1 MRMLDHKKQR
11 RRRSK
16 LRDGDERKAGTD
28 LSHEAIA
35 RPALDAVP
43 PTCAF
48 DVWRDADPRHAAAFA
63 QVAATWRRT
72 ADPRLAGLLDQPAKA
87 APPHDEPLEVAPPTV
102 SRRAVVGGAIA
113 ALVGLSGAGAFLAWP
128 SRSYAA
134 TAVGE
139 RRTIRLPDGSHAMLN
154 TDTQLA
160 WHFGS
165 SARSGSSA
173 AKRHCWS
180 GAATPRCA
188 CIATRSMRA
197 WRGKFSLRLNPD
209 GGELLVLAGS
219 ASAAF
224 AGGSAAIMAGTALTV
239 RDGAAHSGGRLSPQA
254 IATASAWQDGR
265 IVFNGMTLDRAVAEF
280 NCYLPDKMVLQQ
292 RDLAAIWLGGEF
304 QIDEPDTF
312 LLGLQESFDVA
323 HRRQGNQILLFRKAP

>member
-1 MRMLDHKKQR
+1 M
-11 RRRSK
+11 
-16 LRDGDERKAGTD
+16 GDERKAGTD
-28 LSHEAIA
+28 LSDEAIA
-35 RPALDAVP
+35 WLVALDCGTADMR
-43 PTCAF
+43 AF
-48 DVWRDADPRHAAAFA
+48 DAWRDADPRHAAAFA

-87 APPHDEPLEVAPPTV
+87 ASPHDETLEVAPPTV
-102 SRRAVVGGAIA
+102 SRRAVAGGAIA

-160 WHFGS
+160 WHFGKQREVWVERGEAALLVRRS
-165 SARSGSSA
+165 DSPLRLHSDPIDARLAG
-173 AKRHCWS
+173 
-180 GAATPRCA
+180 
-188 CIATRSMRA
+188 
-197 WRGKFSLRLNPD
+197 GKFSLRLNPD

-239 RDGAAHSGGRLSPQA
+239 RDGAARMARLSPQA

-280 NCYLPDKMVLQQ
+280 NRYLPDKMVLQQ
-292 RDLAAIWLGGEF
+292 RDLAAIRLGGEF